1 MSVKQNISRLKY
13 VSLCLFL
20 AGTIAIIGS
29 LIFNNF
35 IFNYS
40 FQPGYPTLRLA
51 PQQLKNKLS
60 LLKEIPGDYVEVFC
74 DESNNYCRGARFFE
88 TLTLKKNTL
97 DTCFKY
103 DTKNGYIIDGKKEYG
118 FLHNNERWVIKKKPI
133 TLKNFKIFL
142 EVSEEKNETTKNS
155 LDECI
160 KNSKHYLIYK
170 IVPSFYEFIYKI
182 KFTDGI
188 ILGSNATVNPFLY
201 GETSISNLAKRF
213 PIDYIF
219 KSFLFLCS
227 ILMIFYWTYY
237 NNFFNNMLNCKKN
250 KFYIFGICSAIFLFF
265 HVLFLGMEYDNK
277 LFQTLRKLIIILF
290 IFSELGAQL
299 LLGIDL
305 YKKKDALMKYCSS
318 GIIHLKYYFILILS
332 FMTSIFIFYMVI
344 FKPGYVFNNVLEW
357 NYFIILLLFYL
368 LSFFLWKRKL

>member
-1 MSVKQNISRLKY
+1 MSVKENISRLKY

-20 AGTIAIIGS
+20 TGTIAIISS

-35 IFNYS
+35 IINYT
-40 FQPGYPTLRLA
+40 FQPGFPTLRNA
-51 PQQLKNKLS
+51 PQQLKQKLS
-60 LLKEIPGDYVEVFC
+60 LLKEIPADYVEVFC
-74 DESNNYCRGARFFE
+74 DESNNYCQTSNLFE
-88 TLTLKKNTL
+88 TLTLQNNTL
-97 DTCFKY
+97 DKCFKY
-103 DTKNGYIIDGKKEYG
+103 DIKSGYIIDGKKEYG
-118 FLHNNERWVIKKKPI
+118 LLHNNGTWEIKKKSI
-133 TLKNFKIFL
+133 TSKNFKIFL

-155 LDECI
+155 LDGCI

-170 IVPSFYEFIYKI
+170 IIPSFYEFIYKI
-182 KFTDGI
+182 KFKDNIT
-188 ILGSNATVNPFLY
+188 LGSKVAVNPFLY
-201 GETSISNLAKRF
+201 GEVSISNLAKRF
-213 PIDYIF
+213 PINYIF
-219 KSFLFLCS
+219 KSFLFLSS

-237 NNFFNNMLNCKKN
+237 NNFFNNVLSCKKN
-250 KFYIFGICSAIFLFF
+250 KFFIFGICSAIFLFF

-277 LFQTLRKLIIILF
+277 LFQKLRKLIIILF

-305 YKKKDALMKYCSS
+305 YKKKDALMKYCSR

-332 FMTSIFIFYMVI
+332 FMTSIFIIFLAI
-344 FKPGYVFNNVLEW
+344 FKPGYVFNNILEW